1 MTIAG
6 KIENDVGIN
15 RNREEKIS
23 ERKFKTNR
31 PQKSVGT
38 GRTDSDRYAKS
49 ESDRVGEERGHD
61 KARSGNVF
69 VVNIVIRANT
79 INVHKERTRPMYVR
93 GYKDTTP
100 TAFILTTTSLLDHPY
115 NYHRIKES
123 CEMQCSISQSIIK
136 KSACA
141 LLCPIVFP
149 SSKL

>member
-6 KIENDVGIN
+6 KIENDMGIN

-38 GRTDSDRYAKS
+38 GRTGSDRYAKS

-61 KARSGNVF
+61 KARSGSVF

-79 INVHKERTRPMYVR
+79 INATNV
-93 GYKDTTP
+93 
-100 TAFILTTTSLLDHPY
+100 
-115 NYHRIKES
+115 
-123 CEMQCSISQSIIK
+123 
-136 KSACA
+136 CA
-141 LLCPIVFP
+141 RV
-149 SSKL
+149 